1 MEDKE
6 RHQCILGSRSL
17 SHLCPLAGP
26 SLTCQISSCSLFVS
40 LHIICICLLNAHL
53 ILFESYTY
61 MLHYID
67 AQVQC
72 HFEDEICCQALAA
85 WTVRVLLP
93 QFHAIHV
100 DKPLTIPTLLLF
112 EKTGALSYD
121 LRISSFATLSCIIL
135 CLVSEKLLVRALSCI
150 ILFLISEKWVI
161 VASTKLNKLI

>member
-112 EKTGALSYD
+112 EKNRSAQLWPKNQLFCNSILYNPVPC
-121 LRISSFATLSCIIL
+121 LWKIARSSFIL
-135 CLVSEKLLVRALSCI
+135 YYSVPYLWKMSHCS
-150 ILFLISEKWVI
+150 FY
-161 VASTKLNKLI
+161 